1 MPATR
6 AVLADITKYGLDPAK
21 PHYAGKKHL
30 KVSANVKKE
39 KSSEKVLSKKH
50 EARQE
55 LETVVQE
62 IVDKSQTTPAVPVD
76 VSVIVEDENF
86 NSVSE
91 SLAETSMTPEV
102 VNVELE
108 QEKVEEVN
116 ETPQLFQTQKKR
128 AKKNLILC

>member
-1 MPATR
+1 MPSTR

-39 KSSEKVLSKKH
+39 KSPEKMLSKKH
-50 EARQE
+50 E
-55 LETVVQE
+55 VVQE
-62 IVDKSQTTPAVPVD
+62 TISVAQEPDEKLQAEATPETLLD
-76 VSVIVEDENF
+76 VSVEENF
-86 NSVSE
+86 SPVPE
-91 SLAETSMTPEV
+91 VIVDVPTAQEV

-108 QEKVEEVN
+108 QEKVEEVS

-128 AKKNLILC
+128 TKKNLILC

>member
-1 MPATR
+1 MPSTR

-39 KSSEKVLSKKH
+39 KSPEKVLSKKH
-50 EARQE
+50 E
-55 LETVVQE
+55 VVQE
-62 IVDKSQTTPAVPVD
+62 TISVAQEPDEKLQAEATPETLLD
-76 VSVIVEDENF
+76 VSVEENF
-86 NSVSE
+86 SPVPE
-91 SLAETSMTPEV
+91 VIVDVPTAQEV

-108 QEKVEEVN
+108 QEKVEEVS

-128 AKKNLILC
+128 TKKNLILC